1 MGMYELS
8 TSFKCP
14 KCRSQII
21 TTTFYTH
28 RITSDDE
35 YLQRQIDRNK
45 HIALHEKAEKYEKIR
60 DCFEKMRVVFE
71 NDT

>member
-1 MGMYELS
+1 MGMYALT

-14 KCRSQII
+14 KCLAQIV
-21 TTTFYTH
+21 TTTFCSH

-35 YLQRQIDRNK
+35 YRQGKIDRNK

-60 DCFEKMRVVFE
+60 DCVEKMRGVFE